1 MTPVKP
7 IIGITPSHNT
17 ENDDTSLRPT
27 YPRAIRA
34 AGGLTI
40 LLPLEGTDEDW
51 PPCVTAF
58 SFPAARIFIPFYL
71 GMKHIL
77 PAGMYLLSE
86 IPWKSAS
93 LKLPWS

>member
-40 LLPLEGTDEDW
+40 LIQLQGPDEVW
-51 PPCVTAF
+51 
-58 SFPAARIFIPFYL
+58 RQ
-71 GMKHIL
+71 HIL

-93 LKLPWS
+93 LKLLWS